1 MNAQK
6 LLHGTQLFL
15 KKNSSTILTCIAA
28 IGVASTAVMAVKA
41 TPKANKSIEN
51 AKEEKGEELTKVET
65 IVAAAPVYIPA
76 VVVGASTV
84 ACMFGSNVLN
94 KRHQASLASAYALVD
109 RSFKEYKGKLKE
121 LFGEEADV
129 QIRQSIANDHR
140 DEEIKAYA
148 PGLTPALGA
157 AEKCL
162 FYEEYRGRYFEATMN
177 EVLNAEYH
185 LNRNFAMRG
194 CASLNE
200 FYSFLGL
207 DPMDFGDVMGWG
219 CSRLVE
225 SYEMPWIDFNHRK
238 IELDGGVE
246 CYLIE
251 YDIEPEEGYED
262 Y

>member
-1 MNAQK
+1 MDTQK
-6 LLHGTQLFL
+6 LLNGAKLFL
-15 KKNSSTILTCIAA
+15 KKNSPVILTCIGAVGV
-28 IGVASTAVMAVKA
+28 IGTAVAAVKA
-41 TPKANKSIEN
+41 VPKASKRIDD
-51 AKEEKGEELTKVET
+51 AREEKGEELTKFET
-65 IVAAAPVYIPA
+65 ALAAAPAYIPA
-76 VVVGASTV
+76 AITGTATIACIFGA
-84 ACMFGSNVLN
+84 NVLN
-94 KRHQASLASAYALVD
+94 KHQQASMASAYALVD

-148 PGLTPALGA
+148 PGLVPALGEG
-157 AEKCL
+157 EKCL

-207 DPMDFGDVMGWG
+207 DKVDFGDVLGWG

-238 IELDGGVE
+238 TELDGGIE
-246 CYLIE
+246 CYIIE
-251 YDIEPEEGYED
+251 YDIEPEEGYEE